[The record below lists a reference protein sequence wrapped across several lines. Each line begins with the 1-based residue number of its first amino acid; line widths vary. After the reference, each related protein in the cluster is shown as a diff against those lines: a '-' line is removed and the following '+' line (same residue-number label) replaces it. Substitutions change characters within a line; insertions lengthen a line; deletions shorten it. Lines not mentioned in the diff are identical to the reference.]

1 MTGSNGE
8 PMTALGA
15 EPRRSRPQQL
25 SRFVAFGLVIALVT
39 TTLAV
44 RLAALQLLPGATPS
58 SLLGDT
64 SRIVLQPVPSTR
76 GLIYDRTG
84 KSLVTNVPTFVV
96 QIRPSELPFS
106 VRESV
111 VTRLGAI
118 LGLSASDINQAID
131 RQPGANFDLVPI
143 ASGVPEDTARVLSED
158 AVDFPG
164 VHVGIAAQRD
174 YAYGPL
180 LSQIIGYTGA
190 VTSADLKTLSSQ
202 GYLADDTIGRAG
214 VEQEYERDL
223 RGTYGTQ
230 QVEEDATG
238 QPIQVLAQTQA
249 PVPGDSLQL
258 ALDLTTQQQAQQALD
273 WGLKAAGLKSGV
285 IAVMDPQTGEV
296 LAMVSMPTYDDNL
309 FAKGISQTAFDA
321 LAGNKYQPLLNHAI
335 SEQYA
340 PGSTYKLVTGSGAL
354 QDGKITANTLI
365 QTYPYIDLNGF
376 RFVDWN
382 HRGFGKLDIYGGFG
396 NSSDTFFYQLAAML
410 GIDRLGYWGRQWG
423 FGAPTGIDLPGEVAG
438 NVPTNRWKIDTLGQP
453 IYPGEVFQAGIGQGY
468 DTVTAIQLLDA
479 YSALA
484 NGGKLYRPQVVRQVM
499 GPNGQIVQPFGP
511 KLDRNLPISQAVL
524 RDMRVAAR
532 TGVNIHHTYNLVD
545 LPIVVAAKTGT
556 AEFGI
561 RNAQGQMPFHDW
573 FAGFVPADPWKTS
586 ADPTGFGAVSRTD
599 SNLAVVVFA
608 YDANTVG
615 NAATEIA
622 KYFLQL
628 HYDLKV
634 DLRLPAL
641 LKRGDFYGQD

>member
-1 MTGSNGE
+1 MTTVELE
-8 PMTALGA
+8 PQ
-15 EPRRSRPQQL
+15 RSRPQLL
-25 SRFVAFGLVIALVT
+25 SRFVVFGLVIALVT
-39 TTLAV
+39 TTLAA
-44 RLAALQLLPGATPS
+44 RLAYLQLLPAPSQATTV
-58 SLLGDT
+58 GDAT
-64 SRIVLQPVPSTR
+64 RIVLQPVPSAR
-76 GLIYDRTG
+76 GLIYDRDG
-84 KSLVTNVPTFVV
+84 KPVVTNVPTFVV

-106 VRESV
+106 VRASV

-118 LGLSASDINQAID
+118 LDMSPTTINQLID
-131 RQPGANFDLVPI
+131 RDPGANFDLVPI
-143 ASGVPEDTARVLSED
+143 ASDVPEDTARVLSED
-158 AVDFPG
+158 PLDFPG
-164 VHVGIAAQRD
+164 VHVGVEAQRD

-180 LSQIIGYTGA
+180 LAQILGYTGA
-190 VTSADLKTLSSQ
+190 VTSSELKTLADK
-202 GYLADDTIGRAG
+202 GYLTDDWIGRAG
-214 VEQEYERDL
+214 VEQEYETDL

-238 QPIQVLAQTQA
+238 LPIQVLAQTQA
-249 PVPGDSLQL
+249 PVSGDSLQL
-258 ALDLTTQQQAQQALD
+258 SIDVTMQQQAQKALD

-285 IAVMDPQTGEV
+285 IAVMNPQTGEV

-309 FAKGISQTAFDA
+309 FAKGISRSDFQA
-321 LAGNKYQPLLNHAI
+321 LATNKYQPLLDHAI

-354 QDGKITANTLI
+354 QDGKIRADQKI

-376 RFVDWN
+376 HFVDWN
-382 HRGFGKLDIYGGFG
+382 HRGFGPLDIYGGFG
-396 NSSDTFFYQLAAML
+396 NSSDTYFYQVAAML
-410 GIDRLGYWGRQWG
+410 GIDRLAYWGRQWG
-423 FGAPTGIDLPGEVAG
+423 FGGLTGIDLPGEVDG
-438 NVPTNRWKIDTLGQP
+438 NVPTNQWKIDTLGQP

-468 DTVTAIQLLDA
+468 DEVTAIQLLDA

-484 NGGKLYRPQVVRQVM
+484 NGGKLYQPQVVRQIT
-499 GPNGQIVQPFGP
+499 GPSGQVVRSFAPELTR
-511 KLDRNLPISQAVL
+511 KLPISQTVL
-524 RDMRVAAR
+524 KDMRVAAR
-532 TGVNIHHTYNLVD
+532 TGVNIRHTYNLVD
-545 LPIVVAAKTGT
+545 EPFVVAAKTGT

-561 RNAQGQMPFHDW
+561 RNAKGEMPFHDW

-586 ADPTGFGAVSRTD
+586 SDPSGFKAVSRTD

-628 HYDLKV
+628 HYAVKV
-634 DLRLPAL
+634 DLRLPQL